1 MPPITQYGSFTQ
13 QIANQI
19 NQNINAAGTGFVG
32 GNVILLDPFAG
43 RDTNDGLNFPV
54 QTLARAYS
62 IGREGKNDVIALI
75 SNGLTTST
83 ARLSSTFTWAK
94 NALHLIGVSSGVNIS
109 NRSRIAPTSGVT
121 AFANFFIVT
130 GSGCQFNNIEFFHG
144 FNTGVAA
151 SICMTIQTGGR
162 NMFNNCHIAGM
173 GDTASAQS
181 STSRDLKI
189 IGVGENVFLNTVIG
203 LDTIQSNTTNACFEL
218 SSGTVRNQFTN
229 CTFLRN
235 TSSAGTLIGVVALA
249 SGIDRA
255 TMFNNCKFINAIK
268 SGSTTM
274 SAAFTLAASA
284 GGMFVMDPLCQLV
297 GISAFGTDATSLALI
312 LVGGAAVS
320 SGAGKSVASA

>member
-1 MPPITQYGSFTQ
+1 MPPITQYGAFTQ

-19 NQNINAAGTGFVG
+19 NQNINVAGTGFVG

-43 RDTNDGLNFPV
+43 RDTNDGLNLPV

-83 ARLSSTFTWAK
+83 ARLSAGFTWAK

-109 NRSRIAPTSGVT
+109 NRSRIAPTAAVT
-121 AFANFFIVT
+121 AFANFFTVT

-151 SICMTIQTGGR
+151 SICMTITGSR

-189 IGVGENVFLNTVIG
+189 SGGGENVFLNCTIG
-203 LDTIQSNTTNACFEL
+203 LDTVSSNTTNACFEL
-218 SSGTVRNQFTN
+218 AGGTARNQFTN
-229 CTFLRN
+229 CTFLRY
-235 TSSAGTLIGVVALA
+235 TSSAGTLIGVVAA
-249 SGIDRA
+249 AAGIDRA

-268 SGSTTM
+268 SGSTAM

-284 GGMFVMDPLCQLV
+284 GGMFVMDPLCMLV
-297 GISAFGTDATSLALI
+297 GITAFGTDATSLALI

>member
-19 NQNINAAGTGFVG
+19 NQNINAAATGFIA

-83 ARLSSTFTWAK
+83 ARLSANFTWAK
-94 NALHLIGVSSGVNIS
+94 NALHLVGVSCGVNIS
-109 NRSRIAPTSGVT
+109 NRSRIAPTSAVT
-121 AFANFFIVT
+121 AFANFFTVT
-130 GSGCQFNNIEFFHG
+130 GAGCLFQNIEWFQG

-151 SICMTIQTGGR
+151 SICLTVSGVH
-162 NMFNNCHIAGM
+162 NMFLNCHIAGM
-173 GDTASAQS
+173 GDTVSAQS
-181 STSRDLKI
+181 ATSRSLKI
-189 IGVGENVFLNTVIG
+189 TADENMFVNCTIG
-203 LDTIQSNTTNACFEL
+203 LDTISSNTTNASLEI
-218 SSGTVRNQFTN
+218 SGGAARNQFKN
-229 CTFLRN
+229 CVFPRF
-235 TSSAGTLIGVVALA
+235 TSSAGTLIGVVSAA
-249 SGIDRA
+249 AAIDRY
-255 TMFNNCKFINAIK
+255 TYFSNCVFINAIK
-268 SGSTTM
+268 STSTTM